1 MTTLGSAGGYNLK
14 ALGLVV
20 YEMSSRCTPFP
31 LLPYCM
37 GWRNIWRDIGWRD
50 IDQRE
55 RAGGLGPGCR

>member
-1 MTTLGSAGGYNLK
+1 
-14 ALGLVV
+14 VV